1 MVLCK
6 TVLQIIFLV
15 LVTSYIDAKH
25 EPKNHK
31 SKNKRQIERLGL
43 YSDSQYVISLT
54 VHTLKPAVY
63 DKNYASLVEVSK
75 KFPCCL
81 QCKLWLSYNRSTREP
96 NYVQLDDNQV
106 SIECGEL

>member
-25 EPKNHK
+25 ESKNHK

-75 KFPCCL
+75 KFPCL
-81 QCKLWLSYNRSTREP
+81 QCELRYLIIVVRETRIMF
-96 NYVQLDDNQV
+96 NWINDIQV
-106 SIECGEL
+106 SIAVN